1 MSYTIYKANGTAV
14 EVSESVA
21 DFDFFDSTANSLP
34 NSIPPVIKGKGIQLV
49 GKGTLDYGAAIAQNF
64 VQLTENFASSVPPID
79 SLALRGQLWF
89 DTDTGDLFVRKTDSL
104 VGGLANWAKVSVPDA
119 SGTVIIQDTLSVAGA
134 APVFEL
140 HKPGSVAYL
149 WKIADDN
156 RMSLF
161 ESNGAGDSIGV
172 PLASVDRLGV
182 LRVSEVQATTITGT
196 NITADTITGTNLSGT
211 NTGDQ
216 TIELTGDVTGSGTG
230 SFATTLKTISTL
242 TPGSYSKADITVD
255 SKGRITS
262 ASSSAAVSY
271 TLDNLSNVS
280 VPSPSTGQVLSFDGS
295 NWVNTSLSG
304 AISAVQIS
312 GSTGLSAP
320 SVSTGNLALTGTL
333 AIANGGTGST
343 TAAGAITALGITP
356 GAIGAVPVGG
366 TVAGEVFEI
375 GRYIDFHFSPTSNAD
390 FDVRFEVQTAST
402 LIGAG
407 SMVCFAN
414 AGFTCTGNV
423 TAFSDARLKT
433 DLVQIPDALDKVSSL
448 TGYTYTRIDSG
459 LRQTGLIAQELLEVL
474 PEAVDTSGEF
484 MSVAYG
490 NVVGLL
496 VEAIKEL
503 RVELQE
509 LKSKLN

>member
-1 MSYTIYKANGTAV
+1 MSYTIFKADGTPV
-14 EVSESVA
+14 VVSESVA
-21 DFDFFDSTANSLP
+21 DFDFFDSTANSVGAL
-34 NSIPPVIKGKGIQLV
+34 IKGKGIQLV
-49 GKGTLDYGAAIAQNF
+49 GKGTIDYGAAIAQNF
-64 VQLTENFASSVPPID
+64 VQLTENFASSTPPKD
-79 SLALRGQLWF
+79 DLALKGQLWF
-89 DTDTGDLFVRKTDSL
+89 NSDTGDLYVRKTDSL
-104 VGGLANWAKVSVPDA
+104 TGGLANWAKVSVPNA
-119 SGTVIIQDTLSVAGA
+119 TGAVIIQNNLSVAGT

-161 ESNGAGDSIGV
+161 TSNGAGVSLGA
-172 PLASVDRLGV
+172 PLASVDGLGTF
-182 LRVSEVQATTITGT
+182 RSAGIEATNISGT
-196 NITADTITGTNLSGT
+196 NITADTISASNLSGN

-216 TIELTGDVTGSGTG
+216 TITLTGDITGSGTG
-230 SFATTLKTISTL
+230 SFSTTLKTITTL
-242 TPGSYSKADITVD
+242 TAGSYSRANITVD
-255 SKGRITS
+255 SSGRVTT

-271 TLDNLSNVS
+271 ALDDLSNVS
-280 VPSPSTGQVLSFDGS
+280 APSPTTGQVLSFNGS

-304 AISAVQIS
+304 AISTVQIS
-312 GSTGLSAP
+312 GTTGLSAP

-333 AIANGGTGST
+333 AIANGGTGATS
-343 TAAGAITALGITP
+343 AADAIIALGITP
-356 GAIGAVPVGG
+356 GNIGAVPVGG
-366 TVAGEVFEI
+366 TTAGSVFEI

-390 FDVRFEVQTAST
+390 FDVRFEVQSAST
-402 LIGAG
+402 TIGAG

-423 TAFSDARLKT
+423 SAFSDARLKT
-433 DLVQIPDALDKVSSL
+433 DLVQIPNALDKVSSL
-448 TGYTYTRIDSG
+448 TGYTYTRTDTG
-459 LRQTGLIAQELLEVL
+459 LRQTGLVAQELLKVL

-484 MSVAYG
+484 LAVSYG

-503 RVELQE
+503 KAEIEV

>member
-1 MSYTIYKANGTAV
+1 MSYTIYKANGTPV
-14 EVSESVA
+14 VVSESVA

-49 GKGTLDYGAAIAQNF
+49 GKGTIDYGAAIAQNF

-89 DTDTGDLFVRKTDSL
+89 NSDTGDLYIRKTESL
-104 VGGLANWAKVSVPDA
+104 SGGLDNWAKVSVPNA
-119 SGTVIIQDTLSVAGA
+119 SGTVIIQNTLSVAGA

-140 HKPGSVAYL
+140 HKPGSAAYL

-161 ESNGAGDSIGV
+161 TSNGAGETLGV
-172 PLASVDRLGV
+172 PLASIDSLGV
-182 LRVSEVQATTITGT
+182 LRASGIQASAITGT
-196 NITADTITGTNLSGT
+196 TISADTISANNLSGT

-216 TIELTGDVTGSGTG
+216 TITLNGDITGTG
-230 SFATTLKTISTL
+230 TGTFGTTLKTMVGLI
-242 TPGSYSKADITVD
+242 PGAYYKADITVD
-255 SKGRITS
+255 SNGRVTS

-271 TLDNLSNVS
+271 TLNDLSNVD
-280 VPSPSTGQVLSFDGS
+280 VPSPSTGQVLSFNGS
-295 NWVNTSLSG
+295 NWVNTTVSG
-304 AISAVQIS
+304 AISTVRIS

-356 GAIGAVPVGG
+356 AAIGAVPAGG
-366 TVAGEVFEI
+366 TAPGAVFEI
-375 GRYIDFHFSPTSNAD
+375 GRYIDFHFDTLTD
-390 FDVRFEVQTAST
+390 YDVRLEVQTAT
-402 LIGAG
+402 GLLGGG

-414 AGFTCTGNV
+414 AGFTCTGNI

-433 DLVQIPDALDKVSSL
+433 DLVQIPNALEKVSSL
-448 TGYTYTRIDSG
+448 TGYTYTRTDSG
-459 LRQTGLIAQELLEVL
+459 LRQTGLVAQELLEVL

-503 RVELQE
+503 KAEIQE
-509 LKSKLN
+509 LKSKLS